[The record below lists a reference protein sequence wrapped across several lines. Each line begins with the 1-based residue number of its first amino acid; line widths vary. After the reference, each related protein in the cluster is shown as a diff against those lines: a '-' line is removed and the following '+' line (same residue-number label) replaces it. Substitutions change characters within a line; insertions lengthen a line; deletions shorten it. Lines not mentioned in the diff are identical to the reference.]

1 MLEEDRCK
9 NCGAKLVHGQCFNCK
24 DLNFIEKGYIM
35 VIDKDNQRIYNKRFE
50 VMYNNKDF
58 IWSFVLGLMY
68 ASFSGHIIIGICG
81 ALIDV
86 LLVWLFSI
94 IMKADIFITIVFA
107 GCFLIFRIIC
117 GLVLNVV
124 CIQVDQTRINKI
136 KVKYRK
142 GYKRVLKNHNPD
154 GKIYLVSTLILF
166 VFLLCGLFWFELS

>member
-24 DLNFIEKGYIM
+24 DLKVIEKGYIM
-35 VIDKDNQRIYNKRFE
+35 VIDKDDQRIYNKRFE

-68 ASFSGHIIIGICG
+68 ASFSGHIIIGMSG

-86 LLVWLFSI
+86 LLIWLFSI
-94 IMKADIFITIVFA
+94 IMKADIFIMIVFA

-124 CIQVDQTRINKI
+124 CIQVDQVKINKI
-136 KVKYRK
+136 KGKYRK
-142 GYKRVLKNHNPD
+142 GYKQVLKSHNPD

-166 VFLLCGLFWFELS
+166 VSLLCGLFWFRLS

>member
-35 VIDKDNQRIYNKRFE
+35 VIDKDDQRIYNKRFE

-68 ASFSGHIIIGICG
+68 ASFSGHIIIGMSG

-86 LLVWLFSI
+86 LLIWLFSI
-94 IMKADIFITIVFA
+94 IMRADVFVTIVFA

-117 GLVLNVV
+117 GFVLNKV
-124 CIQVDQTRINKI
+124 CIQVDQVKINKI
-136 KVKYRK
+136 KGKYRK
-142 GYKRVLKNHNPD
+142 GYKQVLKSHNPD

-166 VFLLCGLFWFELS
+166 VSLLCGLFWFRLS

>member
-24 DLNFIEKGYIM
+24 DLKVIEKGYIM
-35 VIDKDNQRIYNKRFE
+35 VIDKDDQRIYNKRFE

-68 ASFSGHIIIGICG
+68 ASFSGHIIIGMSG

-86 LLVWLFSI
+86 LLIWLFSI
-94 IMKADIFITIVFA
+94 IMRADVFITIVFA

-124 CIQVDQTRINKI
+124 CIQVDQVKINKI
-136 KVKYRK
+136 KGKYRK
-142 GYKRVLKNHNPD
+142 GYKQVLKSHNPD

-166 VFLLCGLFWFELS
+166 VSLLCGLFWFRLS

>member
-24 DLNFIEKGYIM
+24 DLKVIEKGYIM
-35 VIDKDNQRIYNKRFE
+35 VIDKDDQRIYNKRFE
-50 VMYNNKDF
+50 VMYNNKYF

-68 ASFSGHIIIGICG
+68 ASFSGHIIIGMSG

-86 LLVWLFSI
+86 LLIWLFSI

-124 CIQVDQTRINKI
+124 CIQVDQVKINKI
-136 KVKYRK
+136 KGKYRK
-142 GYKRVLKNHNPD
+142 CYKQVLKSHNPD

-166 VFLLCGLFWFELS
+166 VFLLCGLFWFRLS

>member
-24 DLNFIEKGYIM
+24 DLKVIEKGYIM
-35 VIDKDNQRIYNKRFE
+35 VIDKDDQRIYNKRFE

-68 ASFSGHIIIGICG
+68 ASFSGHVIIGMSG

-117 GLVLNVV
+117 GFVLNKV
-124 CIQVDQTRINKI
+124 CIQVDQVKINKI
-136 KVKYRK
+136 KGKYRK
-142 GYKRVLKNHNPD
+142 GYKQVLKSHNPD
-154 GKIYLVSTLILF
+154 GKVYLVSTLILF
-166 VFLLCGLFWFELS
+166 VSLLCGLFWFGLS

>member
-24 DLNFIEKGYIM
+24 DLKVIEKGYIM
-35 VIDKDNQRIYNKRFE
+35 VIDKDDQRIYNKRFE

-68 ASFSGHIIIGICG
+68 ASFSGHVIIGMSG

-166 VFLLCGLFWFELS
+166 VFLLCGLFWFRLS

>member
-9 NCGAKLVHGQCFNCK
+9 NCGAKLVRGQCFNCK
-24 DLNFIEKGYIM
+24 DLKVIEKGYIM
-35 VIDKDNQRIYNKRFE
+35 VIDKDDQRIYNKRFE

-68 ASFSGHIIIGICG
+68 ASFSGHVIIGMSG

-94 IMKADIFITIVFA
+94 IMKADIIITIVFA

>member
-9 NCGAKLVHGQCFNCK
+9 KCGAKLVHGQCFNCK

-35 VIDKDNQRIYNKRFE
+35 VIDKDNQKIYNKRFE

-68 ASFSGHIIIGICG
+68 ASFSGHIIIGKSG

-94 IMKADIFITIVFA
+94 IMRADVFITIVFA
-107 GCFLIFRIIC
+107 GCFLIFRILC
-117 GLVLNVV
+117 GFFLNII
-124 CIQVDQTRINKI
+124 CIQIDQTKINGI
-136 KVKYRK
+136 KAKYK
-142 GYKRVLKNHNPD
+142 KDYKDVLKSHNPD
-154 GKIYLVSTLILF
+154 GKVYLVSTLVIF
-166 VFLLCGLFWFELS
+166 VFFLCGLFWFNMA

>member
-24 DLNFIEKGYIM
+24 DLKVIEKGYIM
-35 VIDKDNQRIYNKRFE
+35 VIDKDDQRIYNKRFE

-68 ASFSGHIIIGICG
+68 ASFSGHVIIGMSG

-107 GCFLIFRIIC
+107 GC
-117 GLVLNVV
+117 
-124 CIQVDQTRINKI
+124 
-136 KVKYRK
+136 
-142 GYKRVLKNHNPD
+142 PD

>member
-24 DLNFIEKGYIM
+24 DLKVIEKGYIM
-35 VIDKDNQRIYNKRFE
+35 VIDKDDQRIYNKRFE

-68 ASFSGHIIIGICG
+68 ASFSGHIIIGMSG

-86 LLVWLFSI
+86 LLIWLFSI

-107 GCFLIFRIIC
+107 GCLLIFRSLC
-117 GLVLNVV
+117 RLVLNVV
-124 CIQVDQTRINKI
+124 CIQVDQTKINKI
-136 KVKYRK
+136 KGKYRK
-142 GYKRVLKNHNPD
+142 GYKQVLKSHNPD

-166 VFLLCGLFWFELS
+166 VFLLCGLFWFRLS

>member
-1 MLEEDRCK
+1 MPEEDRCK

-24 DLNFIEKGYIM
+24 DLKVIEKGYIM
-35 VIDKDNQRIYNKRFE
+35 VIDKDDQRIYNKRFE

-68 ASFSGHIIIGICG
+68 ASFSGHVIIGMSG
-81 ALIDV
+81 AFIDV

-94 IMKADIFITIVFA
+94 IMRADVFVTIVFA

-166 VFLLCGLFWFELS
+166 VSLLCGLFWFRLS